1 MKDREI
7 LASGNVPG
15 DTVHQAELA
24 TNDEG
29 GPAWGSMDHYLPLN
43 GKYHQME
50 NWGADAHLVM
60 W

>member
-7 LASGNVPG
+7 LAYGNVPG

-50 NWGADAHLVM
+50 N
-60 W
+60 